1 MNKTQKGK
9 ESVEKVIYHDLS
21 GGEDFAT
28 AACDFPEDIQ
38 AIQDKIRARILATES
53 RLEAS
58 KQEVSRAT
66 GSFEKQIDVRYP
78 SSRTAEPAI
87 VLPPKSKEKAQ
98 PIISAQSVLQEPS
111 RPVKKVKKE
120 VLSHEVEKEASLSQK
135 QKVSHE
141 VQAEEVSRQEGTYKY
156 YYAQPKEAKHYPTI
170 VVNKLTV
177 STAPRS
183 EFYGENKSTLNHEE
197 PKKDRQPSKGR
208 FKLKPQSKAA
218 GLLGNTIFYLVI
230 IVLLVFL
237 ESQVI
242 LQNENDRP
250 VNLAGFS
257 PMTVLSNSMQ
267 SVYPKGTFLLT
278 RQTDPNSLNIG
289 DDITFVT
296 EANRTVT
303 HRVVGIEEDYLRT
316 RERGFVTKGVDNERA
331 DTEVVHASNVV
342 GRVIFSSYPL
352 GRIVQFVREHL
363 IVSVILMLV
372 FMLVLHEMLT
382 FLISRRRH
390 GSGGRSTPR
399 RTKPKRR
406 TKRRKSNERKVL
418 SHEAI

>member
-1 MNKTQKGK
+1 MDKTQKGK

-21 GGEDFAT
+21 GGADFAT
-28 AACDFPEDIQ
+28 AACDFPDDIQ

-53 RLEAS
+53 CLEAS

-78 SSRTAEPAI
+78 SSRTTGPAI

-111 RPVKKVKKE
+111 RPAKKVKKE

-406 TKRRKSNERKVL
+406 TNRRKSNERKVL